1 MAIRRFA
8 AIDVGSFELE
18 LGIYEIEKKIGI
30 RRINHLRHVIA
41 LGKDTYN
48 MGKISYELIEE
59 LCTILEDFAGVMRE
73 YGVEAYKAYA
83 TSALREAENRY
94 IVLDRIYVRSG
105 IEVKIISNSEQRLL
119 SYMAA
124 AGDEEAFGRV
134 ISEGAAIVDMGFGSM
149 QITLY
154 DNSVMINTQN
164 FRLGVLR
171 VREMIAK
178 ACPERERMVSN
189 IAELADYELDVY
201 NRLYLRGTKIKTII
215 GVGDPILYLVKK
227 LGIDR
232 EGRADKKRFLEIYE
246 IIAKMS
252 REELEEKFGVSHHFA
267 GIILPCIVIYKRII
281 ERFCAEDIWIPGIR
295 LIDGIA
301 AEYAQKAKIIRKK
314 HDFKEDI
321 INNARNMA
329 KRYEA
334 DGQDSACLEEYSLAI
349 FDVMKKIH
357 GLDAR
362 ERMLLQIACI
372 LYHCGRFISMK
383 NALTA
388 SYNIIADTE
397 IVGISH
403 DERILIA
410 NIAGYPAKVPDYKD
424 VRAFK
429 LIAIL
434 RLALALNR
442 SYLQKIK
449 DYRFRL
455 DKNLL
460 IISTSHAEDMTA
472 EFLCFENNKDLF
484 EEIYGMRAVLRQRR
498 SI

>member
-18 LGIYEIEKKIGI
+18 LGIYEMDRRIGI
-30 RRINHLRHVIA
+30 RRINHLRHVIM

-48 MGKISYELIEE
+48 TGRISYELIEE

-73 YGVEAYKAYA
+73 YGAESYKAYA

-94 IVLDRIYVRSG
+94 IVLDRIRVRSG

-124 AGDEEAFGRV
+124 AGNQEVFGSV
-134 ISEGAAIVDMGFGSM
+134 IQEGAAIVDLGFGSM

-154 DNSVMINTQN
+154 DRSTMVNTQN

-171 VREMIAK
+171 IREMIAK
-178 ACPERERMVSN
+178 ACLEKELMISN
-189 IAELADYELDVY
+189 IEELADYELDVY
-201 NRLYLRGTKIKTII
+201 SRLYLKETKIKTII

-227 LGIDR
+227 LGIYR
-232 EGRADKKRFLEIYE
+232 EGKVDKQSFLEIYE
-246 IIAKMS
+246 IIVKMS
-252 REELEEKFGVSHHFA
+252 REELEEKIGLSHHFA
-267 GIILPCIVIYKRII
+267 SIILPCVVIYRRMI

-301 AEYAQKAKIIRKK
+301 AEYAQKSKIVRKK

-329 KRYEA
+329 RRYEA
-334 DGQDSACLEEYSLAI
+334 DALDSTCLEEYSLAI

-383 NALTA
+383 NAPAAT
-388 SYNIIADTE
+388 YNIIADTE

-410 NIAGYPAKVPDYKD
+410 NIAGYPARVPDYRD
-424 VRAFK
+424 IRAFK

-442 SYLQKIK
+442 SYAQKIK
-449 DYRFRL
+449 DYRFRV
-455 DKNLL
+455 DKGLLL
-460 IISTSHAEDMTA
+460 IGTSYAEDMTA
-472 EFLCFENNKDLF
+472 ELLCFENNKDLF